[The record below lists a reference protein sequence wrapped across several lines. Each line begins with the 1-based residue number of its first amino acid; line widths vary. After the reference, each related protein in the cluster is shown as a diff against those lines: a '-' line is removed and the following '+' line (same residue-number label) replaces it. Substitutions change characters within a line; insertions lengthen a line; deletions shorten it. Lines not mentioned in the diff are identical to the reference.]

1 MVIGTILIYLFAL
14 VMGWAAV
21 GVVFRSGEKEGI
33 CKYGYLEEKEN
44 NEQ

>member
-1 MVIGTILIYLFAL
+1 MIIIIGLFAL

-21 GVVFRSGEKEGI
+21 GVVFKSGEKEGI